1 MQKNAKWLASSVCAA
16 AAMTFLLAGH
26 SFAATNQ
33 YVVKSGDSLWKI
45 AHAYQ
50 VSLPA
55 LDQANPGISAANL
68 QVGQYLTLPTAGAP
82 GQTYTI
88 KSGDTLWKIAQAYGV
103 SLTSL
108 ETANPGIDPAN
119 LQPGQ
124 MLQVP
129 AASGAGTTASG
140 GNGGATTASSGDLY
154 WMTQVIAAEAA
165 GQPMAAKLGVGAV
178 IMNRLHDG
186 YASTVQGVVFQQIN
200 GIYQFTV
207 VANGWIYQ
215 AQPTASDAQAARE
228 VLAGTD
234 ILPGAM
240 VFYNPAD
247 TPSGSWVRQQPAVGS
262 YGSFIFAS

>member
-1 MQKNAKWLASSVCAA
+1 MQKNVKWIASSFCAA
-16 AAMTFLLAGH
+16 TVMTFLLAGH

-50 VSLPA
+50 ISLPA
-55 LDQANPGISAANL
+55 LEQANPGVNAANL
-68 QVGQYLTLPTAGAP
+68 QVGQYLMLPTAGAS

-103 SLTSL
+103 PLTSL
-108 ETANPGIDPAN
+108 ETANPGIYPTN

-124 MLQVP
+124 TLQVP
-129 AASGAGTTASG
+129 SGAGATASSG
-140 GNGGATTASSGDLY
+140 SGEATTASSGDLY

-247 TPSGSWVRQQPAVGS
+247 TPSGSWVRQQPTVGS